1 MSTRRPLAALV
12 TVPLLALGA
21 VVAVTPLGAQSPLLG
36 YAASTTAEQRV
47 VESRFRAGVSAP
59 SLSALHL
66 AVSDRPHPAGS
77 PGSEAVIAYLQ
88 RTLQSFGLEVETF
101 PYQAWLSHPRS
112 VRVAIT
118 GPGGRELSVRE
129 PALPSDPTSAH
140 PELRESFV
148 AYSASGVAEGE
159 VVYVNYGLPADYA
172 ELARRGVSAAGRIAV
187 ARYGRSHRAV
197 KVFAAQE
204 AGARALILYS
214 DPADDGFARGPVWPA
229 GYWRGEQMPQR
240 GNAKLS
246 WYFHGDPLT
255 PGVAALPDAPRL
267 RPDSAPTLPRIPVVA
282 LAWGEA
288 QHLLATLGGAVAPQ
302 AWTGAL
308 STGYRL
314 GPGAPVRVAVD
325 LDDGLRPIHNVV
337 ATLRGSATPERTVML
352 GTHHDAWTF
361 GGVDPGTG
369 VIALLETAR
378 VLGEMARS
386 GWRPRRSIALAFWD
400 AEEYGLVGS
409 TEFAEQW
416 RTRLQEELVL
426 YVNTDMYM
434 RGRFDPGGVPSLRDF
449 VVDVARAVPGN
460 AAAATGGG
468 APSVLDEWRASAW
481 ARTPMARRPTTPGAL
496 ALELKAL
503 GSGADFVP
511 FQDHLAIPTLAIEF
525 IGDNGYGFGT
535 YHSSFDSRAYVE
547 RVADPG
553 FMQGVT
559 MARVLGTLALR
570 MAGADVLPFRFAH
583 YAEQLERALEDAT
596 RWGGDSTTAAR
607 LTQELAPLR
616 ATAGRVR
623 TVASALEQAIDAR
636 LATSPLVSAQAGA
649 LNDRLARLEQLLA
662 DDDGATD
669 ARWYRHVF
677 YGWNIYSLYD
687 GQPFPGLAEA
697 LRLRDAA
704 RTTHEVGRIARALDR
719 MAASLDAALRI
730 TEIPADR

>member
-1 MSTRRPLAALV
+1 MSTRRRLALLALV
-12 TVPLLALGA
+12 TLSSGLLHASRLA
-21 VVAVTPLGAQSPLLG
+21 AQSTFLG
-36 YAASTTAEQRV
+36 YAGSTTAAQRP
-47 VESRFRAGVSAP
+47 VEARFRAGVSAA
-59 SLSALHL
+59 SLGALHL
-66 AVSDRPHPAGS
+66 PISDRPHPAGS
-77 PGSEAVIAYLQ
+77 PGSEAVIEYLQ

-101 PYQAWLSHPRS
+101 PYSAWLSHPRS
-112 VRVAIT
+112 VRVTIT
-118 GPGGRELSVRE
+118 GAAARDLSVRE
-129 PALPSDPTSAH
+129 PAIPDDPTSAH
-140 PELRESFV
+140 PELRESYV
-148 AYSASGVAEGE
+148 AYSASGIAEGE
-159 VVYVNYGLPADYA
+159 VVYVNYGLPTDYA

-214 DPADDGFARGPVWPA
+214 DPADDGFAKGPVWPA

-246 WYFHGDPLT
+246 WFFHGDPLT
-255 PGVAALPDAPRL
+255 PGVAALPGASRL

-288 QHLLATLGGAVAPQ
+288 QHLMAGLGGPAAPQ

-308 STGYRL
+308 PVGYRL
-314 GPGAPVRVAVD
+314 GPGATVRVAVD
-325 LDDGLRPIHNVV
+325 LDDGLRRIQNVV
-337 ATLRGSATPERTVML
+337 ATLRGSATPDRVVML

-378 VLGEMARS
+378 VLGEMARA
-386 GWRPRRSIALAFWD
+386 GWRPARSIAFAFWD

-409 TEFAEQW
+409 TEYAEQW
-416 RTRLQEELVL
+416 RARLQEQLVL

-449 VVDVARAVPGN
+449 VVDVARAVP
-460 AAAATGGG
+460 ARG
-468 APSVLDEWRASAW
+468 APANGAGPTVLDEWREGAW
-481 ARTPMARRPTTPGAL
+481 ARTPMARRPATPAAL

-511 FQDHLAIPTLAIEF
+511 FQDHLAVPTLAIEF

-553 FMQGVT
+553 FEQGVT
-559 MARVLGTLALR
+559 MSRVLGTLALR
-570 MAGADVLPFRFAH
+570 MAGADVLPFRFSH
-583 YAEQLERALEDAT
+583 YAEQLERSLRDAAGWGRDSLGASRVALD
-596 RWGGDSTTAAR
+596 
-607 LTQELAPLR
+607 LAPLL
-616 ATAGRVR
+616 ASAERVR
-623 TVASALEQAIDAR
+623 RLATDVERGVDAR
-636 LATSPLVSAQAGA
+636 LLSAPFPRARAQQ

-662 DDDGATD
+662 DDDGAAD

-697 LRLRDAA
+697 IRLGDQA

-719 MAASLDAALRI
+719 MAASLNEAYQLTAG
-730 TEIPADR
+730 ADRD